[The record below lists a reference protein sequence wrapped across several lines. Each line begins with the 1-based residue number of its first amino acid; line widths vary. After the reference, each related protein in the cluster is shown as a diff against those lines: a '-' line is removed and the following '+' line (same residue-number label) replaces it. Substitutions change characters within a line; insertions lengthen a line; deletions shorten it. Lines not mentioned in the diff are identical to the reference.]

1 MKNISLVLNL
11 ILAVAVAVLYFLHF
25 QLKNNCSIDESGVS
39 ELHVEAPEGHI
50 VPTIYYINTDSL
62 WKNYEYVKNEIEILQ
77 KEKSKAESQIEAKAR
92 QLENDAMDYQQK
104 VQSGMISMD
113 DARKKEAELM
123 DRQQKLYELREQ
135 LATDLLIKE
144 QDKNETLQKAITDY
158 IKKFN
163 TGKNFSYVLG
173 YSQGGGILFAN
184 DSLDITKEILEGLN
198 QEYSIAKEKK
208 K

>member
-1 MKNISLVLNL
+1 MKNISLILNL
-11 ILAVAVAVLYFLHF
+11 VLAVAVAVLYFLHF
-25 QLKNNCSIDESGVS
+25 QLKNSCSAEGGEIE

-62 WKNYEYVKNEIEILQ
+62 WNNYEFVKNEIEQLQ
-77 KEKSKAESQIEAKAR
+77 REKSKAESQIEAKAR

-123 DRQQKLYELREQ
+123 ERQQKLYELREQ
-135 LATDLLIKE
+135 LATDLLVKE
-144 QDKNETLQKAITDY
+144 QDKNDMLQKAISEY
-158 IKKFN
+158 IKRFN
-163 TGKNFSYVLG
+163 SGKNFSYVLG

-184 DSLDITKEILEGLN
+184 DSLDITNDIIEGLN
-198 QEYSIAKEKK
+198 SEYKAKNNKTK
-208 K
+208 

>member
-1 MKNISLVLNL
+1 MKNISIILNIVLA
-11 ILAVAVAVLYFLHF
+11 IAVVLLYFLYF
-25 QLKNNCSIDESGVS
+25 QLKNTCSSDVQHIE
-39 ELHVEAPEGHI
+39 ELNVEAPERHI

-77 KEKSKAESQIEAKAR
+77 KEKSKAESQIEVKAR
-92 QLENDAMDYQQK
+92 QLESDLMDYQQK

-135 LATDLLIKE
+135 LATDLLVKE
-144 QDKNETLQKAITDY
+144 QDKNNMLQKAISDF
-158 IKKFN
+158 IKQYN
-163 TGKNFSYVLG
+163 SGKNFSYVLG

-184 DSLDITKEILEGLN
+184 DSLDITNEILEGLN
-198 QEYSIAKEKK
+198 SEYRSKK
-208 K
+208 NKTK

>member
-1 MKNISLVLNL
+1 MKNISLILNL
-11 ILAVAVAVLYFLHF
+11 ILATAVAVLFYLHF
-25 QLKNNCSIDESGVS
+25 QLKKSCLANSNPNEIQI
-39 ELHVEAPEGHI
+39 EAPEGHI

-62 WKNYEYVKNEIEILQ
+62 WKNYEYVKNEIEQLE

-92 QLENDAMDYQQK
+92 QLENDVMDYQQK

-135 LATDLLIKE
+135 LAADLLTKE
-144 QDKNETLQKAITDY
+144 QNKNDMLQKVITDY
-158 IKKFN
+158 IKRYN
-163 TGKNFSYVLG
+163 ANKNFSYVLG

-198 QEYSIAKEKK
+198 AEYKQSNNKK